1 MGLEVE
7 MWRWW
12 ILIKAPEDGRVGPR
26 KRKGKRGQVR
36 DKPGSGED
44 KAAKAQRK
52 GCSKGRT

>member
-1 MGLEVE
+1 LEVE

-26 KRKGKRGQVR
+26 KRKGKR

>member
-1 MGLEVE
+1 LEVE